1 MWGGGSHMWIWGILN
16 VEYHAVSLLTSAIWA
31 RLALQDQMGPA
42 GPRPEIHR
50 DKYAEGSGFPALGAD
65 DDRPPPPSKSCLTS
79 RTKSPFHV
87 RNCTIVHKLSSLL
100 SLVSLASPLISNW
113 TGQEDE
119 FRVGVSTRPSPAH
132 CRRPRPAEWRTC
144 SHPRNSVRDRTVN
157 WN

>member
-1 MWGGGSHMWIWGILN
+1 
-16 VEYHAVSLLTSAIWA
+16 
-31 RLALQDQMGPA
+31 MGPA
-42 GPRPEIHR
+42 GPCPEIHR

-100 SLVSLASPLISNW
+100 SRLPRVASPLISNW

-119 FRVGVSTRPSPAH
+119 FGVGLLVRVR
-132 CRRPRPAEWRTC
+132 
-144 SHPRNSVRDRTVN
+144 RTVAVLALQN
-157 WN
+157 GELARTHEILKGTKQLIGGLSNLLLQGSCGQLTMI